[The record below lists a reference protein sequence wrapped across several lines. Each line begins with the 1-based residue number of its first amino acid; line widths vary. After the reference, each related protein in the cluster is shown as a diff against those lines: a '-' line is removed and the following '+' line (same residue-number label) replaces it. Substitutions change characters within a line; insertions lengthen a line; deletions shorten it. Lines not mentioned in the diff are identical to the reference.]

1 MRRAVAYFSRDVNRK
16 RPFYRS
22 VRVSSQSTR
31 RIGK

>member
-1 MRRAVAYFSRDVNRK
+1 MRRAVAYFSRDVNPND
-16 RPFYRS
+16 PFYWN